1 MGGITPA
8 CAGSTNIKAICL
20 RCWKDHPRLRGEYTA
35 PFSFVNV
42 CLGSPPLAR
51 GVRTTRQTAKN
62 GVGITPA
69 CAGSTSALYC
79 CHKLTQDHPRLRG
92 EYNTSAKAS
101 ITMKG
106 SPPLARGVLSLVP
119 SINLTKRIIPA
130 CAGSTVTIP
139 VTMLSSWDHPRLRGE
154 YAIFTTSAKLF
165 CWIIPACAGSTLY
178 ATCGPSYKGDHPRL
192 RGEYKPVPKLV
203 LWLMGSSPL
212 ARGVHLLQRIH
223 AA

>member
-1 MGGITPA
+1 M
-8 CAGSTNIKAICL
+8 
-20 RCWKDHPRLRGEYTA
+20 RGEYTA

-165 CWIIPACAGSTLY
+165 CWIIPACAGSTSF
-178 ATCGPSYKGDHPRL
+178 ATYPCRVNKDHPRL
-192 RGEYKPVPKLV
+192 RGEYLSMISRV
-203 LWLMGSSPL
+203 LEALGSSPL
-212 ARGVHLLQRIH
+212 ARGVQQICISRQLFPGIIP
-223 AA
+223 ACAGSTD